1 MENIELL
8 KVIRKA
14 IDDKKGED
22 IKILDIRKLC
32 VICDYFVITH
42 GYNQPQVE
50 AITDNIIDELVKVGI
65 SPKRT
70 EGQKNSGW
78 ILLDYGDIVIH
89 VFLND
94 QRSFY
99 ELERIWNDA
108 ENVFVDE

>member
-1 MENIELL
+1 MEIKELTG
-8 KVIRKA
+8 IA
-14 IDDKKGED
+14 ISALEDKKGED
-22 IKILDIRKLC
+22 IKILDIQKLC

-50 AITDNIIDELVKVGI
+50 AITDNIIDELTKLGI
-65 SPKRT
+65 SPRRV

-89 VFLND
+89 VFMND

-99 ELERIWNDA
+99 ELERIWKDA
-108 ENVFVDE
+108 ENVYLDE

>member
-1 MENIELL
+1 MESSEIL
-8 KVIRKA
+8 KLIKKA

-50 AITDNIIDELVKVGI
+50 AITDNIIDELGRHGI
-65 SPKRT
+65 NPKRV

-78 ILLDYGDIVIH
+78 ILIDYCDIVIH
-89 VFLND
+89 VFMND

-99 ELERIWNDA
+99 ELERIWKDA
-108 ENVFVDE
+108 ENVFID